1 MPETN
6 GHIAS
11 VFCTSCGTEMKGAW
25 QFCPACGT
33 ARADVHAMPHSE
45 VQPYFGEPVH
55 SQIDRRIEAL
65 LAEGKVQDAMAEMN
79 EAVEA
84 APRDYALRMLR
95 AQLYGRIGMPQQAM
109 EDARVARAVVPPG
122 DVGQLLRVQE
132 LDRILR
138 ERAKGNFTHVSSLP
152 SRPKWLKL
160 IGKQGTDVPARAQ

>member
-6 GHIAS
+6 GHTAS

-33 ARADVHAMPHSE
+33 ARADVQPAQHSGP
-45 VQPYFGEPVH
+45 QPYFGEPVH

-65 LAEGKVQDAMAEMN
+65 LAAGKVQDAMAEMN
-79 EAVEA
+79 DAVEA

-95 AQLYGRIGMPQQAM
+95 AQMFGRIGMPQLAM
-109 EDARVARAVVPPG
+109 EDAKVARAVLPPG
-122 DVGQLLRVQE
+122 DVAQLLRVQE

-138 ERAKGNFTHVSSLP
+138 ERAKGNFTHESSLP
-152 SRPKWLKL
+152 AKPKWLKVFS
-160 IGKQGTDVPARAQ
+160 KRGTDVPARAQ